1 MANIR
6 AQSQARGR
14 NKGVSNP
21 LLAHPEGA
29 LTHKHKSHP
38 RQFFVSQRVTI
49 TIFFLVNLLAAFY
62 APIQDC
68 DEVFNYWEPTHYLH
82 HHYGLQTWEYAPEFS
97 IRSWL
102 YVLIHAII
110 GQLASFISSKKTFQF
125 YAVRMVLAMAC
136 AFSESRLFSAISR
149 TLNQRIAVM
158 FMISMISSPGMF
170 HASVAYLP
178 SSFSMYSAMLGTASF
193 MDWLG
198 GLKTAE
204 GIMWFGIGAIV
215 GWPFAAALIAPFI
228 LEDIYMAYRAK
239 DRSEAAFRYADGIS
253 RCLVVLVS
261 EYLLLIIIIA
271 ISDLTQALQASVDTF
286 FYHKFVIM
294 PWRIVVYNIFGGS
307 GRGPN
312 IFGTEPWNFYLRN
325 LSLNFNVW
333 FLLAIIA
340 APLIEADFRLRNRTS
355 IKQNHI
361 RSLVFVSPFY
371 LWLLIF
377 SVQPHKEE
385 RFMYPIYPFLC
396 LNCAI
401 ALHILLSYIGTSD
414 RRKLLGKIPAG
425 LKFGAISIFVLFT
438 IGMSILRTVGIVTA
452 YQAPLRVYS
461 RLQNPRYSNSEETVC
476 LGKEWYRFPSS
487 YFLPSGIRARFVK
500 SAFDGLLPGQF
511 NEAKVGFGLFP
522 GTWLE
527 PSGMNDQN
535 IEDPGKYIDIDH
547 CTFLVDSYFSEAK
560 RSSLEPAYVL
570 DKETWE
576 TLECRSFL
584 DTSETG
590 LLGRIFWIPDIKI
603 IPVRLRRKWGR
614 YCLLR
619 RWKQR
624 P

>member
-14 NKGVSNP
+14 NKGVSDP
-21 LLAHPEGA
+21 LLAHPEGT
-29 LTHKHKSHP
+29 LTHNRKSHP
-38 RQFFVSQRVTI
+38 RQRVTI
-49 TIFFLVNLLAAFY
+49 TIFFLVNLLAALY

-68 DEVFNYWEPTHYLH
+68 DEVFNYWEPTHYLN
-82 HHYGLQTWEYAPEFS
+82 HHYGLQTWEYAPQFS

-110 GQLASFISSKKTFQF
+110 GQLASFISSKKAFQF

-136 AFSESRLFSAISR
+136 AFSESRLFYAISR
-149 TLNQRIAVM
+149 TLNRRIGVM
-158 FMISMISSPGMF
+158 FMIAMISSPGMF

-204 GIMWFGIGAIV
+204 GIMWFGIGAII

-239 DRSEAAFRYADGIS
+239 DRSAAFRYADGIS
-253 RCLVVLVS
+253 RCLAVLVS
-261 EYLLLIIIIA
+261 EYLLLIMIIA

-294 PWRIVVYNIFGGS
+294 PWRIVAYNIFSGS

-312 IFGTEPWNFYLRN
+312 IFGTEPWHFYLRN

-355 IKQNHI
+355 IQQNHI

-371 LWLLIF
+371 FWLVIF

-414 RRKLLGKIPAG
+414 RRKLLGKVPAG
-425 LKFGAISIFVLFT
+425 LKFGGISILVLFT
-438 IGMSILRTVGIVTA
+438 VGVSILRTVGIVTA
-452 YQAPLRVYS
+452 YQAPLQVYS
-461 RLQNPRYSNSEETVC
+461 RLQNPRYSNSEEMVC

-487 YFLPSGIRARFVK
+487 YFLPSGTRARFVK

-535 IEDPGKYIDIDH
+535 IEDPGKYIDVDH

-560 RSSLEPAYVL
+560 RSPLEPAYVL

-603 IPVRLRRKWGR
+603 IPLRWRRKWGR